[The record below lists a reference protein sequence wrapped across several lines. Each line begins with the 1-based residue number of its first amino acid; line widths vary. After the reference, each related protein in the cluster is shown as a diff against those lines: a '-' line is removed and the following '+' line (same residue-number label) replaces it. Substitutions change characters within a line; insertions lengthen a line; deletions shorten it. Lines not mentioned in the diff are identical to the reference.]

1 MFTWDFWWSVTRVQ
15 GKQPQLFSTCSKWFL
30 VWQSSLLWTRHFFC
44 SSGSCLKFFV
54 PVMLLRSLMA
64 KDPGPYAMNGA
75 RVWMYNLKDGS
86 FFICTAVKSN
96 ALAELMNRASKI
108 HWKNLSLTLNGR
120 NSETKND
127 KNNPKVP
134 KFSSCR
140 GLSSTLSRKCGSTTI
155 CGRLWVFCG
164 CLWVFLGVCGC

>member
-1 MFTWDFWWSVTRVQ
+1 MRFQEENLAAAVRISVDII
-15 GKQPQLFSTCSKWFL
+15 LFC
-30 VWQSSLLWTRHFFC
+30 FC
-44 SSGSCLKFFV
+44 GVNYDDCDHQRGHYFV
-54 PVMLLRSLMA
+54 FDDA
-64 KDPGPYAMNGA
+64 QY
-75 RVWMYNLKDGS
+75 
-86 FFICTAVKSN
+86 TAVKSN

-140 GLSSTLSRKCGSTTI
+140 GLSSTLSRKCGSTTL
-155 CGRLWVFCG
+155 CGCLWVFCG

>member
-1 MFTWDFWWSVTRVQ
+1 MAGSPRTKYLDLYGGARSQWCRTPFHVPTSFTKPYWGFGMLLTRSWTTERVLWSVCVSFQ
-15 GKQPQLFSTCSKWFL
+15 GKIS
-30 VWQSSLLWTRHFFC
+30 
-44 SSGSCLKFFV
+44 
-54 PVMLLRSLMA
+54 
-64 KDPGPYAMNGA
+64 
-75 RVWMYNLKDGS
+75 
-86 FFICTAVKSN
+86 TAVKSN
-96 ALAELMNRASKI
+96 ALAELMKRTSKI

-140 GLSSTLSRKCGSTTI
+140 GLSSTLSRKCGSTTL
-155 CGRLWVFCG
+155 CGCLWVFCG

>member
-1 MFTWDFWWSVTRVQ
+1 ME
-15 GKQPQLFSTCSKWFL
+15 PN
-30 VWQSSLLWTRHFFC
+30 
-44 SSGSCLKFFV
+44 SSGIRCKLNG
-54 PVMLLRSLMA
+54 LLCNVVQQFMY
-64 KDPGPYAMNGA
+64 KDKHTKHLHEFKMNE
-75 RVWMYNLKDGS
+75 Y
-86 FFICTAVKSN
+86 ICTICTTAVKSN

-134 KFSSCR
+134 KFPSCR
-140 GLSSTLSRKCGSTTI
+140 GLSSTLSRKCGSTTL
-155 CGRLWVFCG
+155 CGCLWVFCG